1 MKKFL
6 FIFASITIFFIT
18 FILSNSQKT
27 KPTIGII
34 VPMQHA
40 ALTEMIQGFKETLPD
55 LTIKVLNAGADQT
68 LQKSII
74 EQLIHEKCDLLVPIG
89 TQTSQ
94 MTLHLSKT
102 QNVLCLA
109 ANTDIAATN
118 PRATVL
124 DDECTVQ
131 KGFCILHDLFP
142 EIKKISLVH
151 STSDKIYQEL
161 EILEKIAK
169 EKGICLQK
177 LSVFSLPDL
186 YTIGQA
192 IDGDSQAILV
202 LKDHLIVSGISTLV
216 KQAEQKQIPVI
227 TSDNGSVSNGASLAI
242 GIKEFDIGKE
252 GAFLAKQILEGQKPQ
267 TTVRLEGP
275 LHIFLNAKACSLQ
288 GVCLDL
294 VSSRAKE
301 LDLCIDYIG
310 ENP

>member
-6 FIFASITIFFIT
+6 FIFASITICSLV
-18 FILSNSQKT
+18 FILSNPPKT

-40 ALTEMIQGFKETLPD
+40 ALTEMIQGFKEILPD
-55 LTIKVLNAGADQT
+55 VNIKVLNAGADQT

-94 MTLHLSKT
+94 MTLHLAKT

-109 ANTDIAATN
+109 ANTDIALGT

-131 KGFCILHDLFP
+131 KGFSLLHDLFP
-142 EIKKISLVH
+142 EIKKICLVH

-161 EILEKIAK
+161 EILEKIAL
-169 EKGICLQK
+169 EKGISLQK
-177 LSVFSLPDL
+177 LAVFSLSDL

-192 IDGDSQAILV
+192 IDADSQAILV

-227 TSDNGSVSNGASLAI
+227 TSDNGSVSSGACLAI
-242 GIKEFDIGKE
+242 GIKEADIGKE
-252 GAFLAKQILEGQKPQ
+252 GAFIAKQILQGQKPQ
-267 TTVRLEGP
+267 STVTLQGP
-275 LHIFLNAKACSLQ
+275 LHLFLNTKACSLQ
-288 GVCLDL
+288 GLSLDL
-294 VSSRAKE
+294 ISSRAK
-301 LDLCIDYIG
+301 DLGLSIEYVG
-310 ENP
+310 ESP